1 MGMNKANQFYWQAK
15 GHKQKQQDM
24 TLESIN
30 IDALQNA
37 NTIHKMMEDSIAI
50 MSQDANSAAFAEEI
64 SRCELMKEVIERNID
79 SDPNSYLNGTQ
90 ISHSE
95 LTLYT
100 IDLTME
106 RTSCHPDFG
115 HVSGMLESALNRDIE
130 YAFNT
135 GQKVPADDIHAALD
149 SCHHIDSDVKT
160 AFSASLDAVVEREM
174 ESAYIS
180 FE

>member
-1 MGMNKANQFYWQAK
+1 MY
-15 GHKQKQQDM
+15 KQEPQDM

-174 ESAYIS
+174 ESADIS